1 MMRLIDSHCHLDV
14 ADFAADLPESL
25 SRGRAKGIEAFV
37 VPAID
42 FSSWPG
48 LQALAMHYP
57 AIKPAFGLHPMF
69 LAEHRQEH
77 LDALPDWLQKPE
89 CVAVGECGL
98 DFFVPG
104 LDAAAQETI
113 FIEHIKLAKQFNK
126 PLIIHARKATER
138 VIQLLKQHG
147 PVTGVIHSYSGSL
160 EQARQLVAMGF
171 YLGIAGPIT
180 YPRSNRIRAIVQ
192 DVPLESL
199 LLETDA
205 PDQPLF
211 GEQGRRNEP
220 CFLPRVAE
228 AVADAKQ
235 LAVEDVAM
243 QTSTNAMRLFG
254 FRLQ

>member
-1 MMRLIDSHCHLDV
+1 MGRLEGKTAMVVGAGSIGPGWGNGKATAV
-14 ADFAADLPESL
+14 TFAREGAQV
-25 SRGRAKGIEAFV
+25 F
-37 VPAID
+37 
-42 FSSWPG
+42 
-48 LQALAMHYP
+48 
-57 AIKPAFGLHPMF
+57 
-69 LAEHRQEH
+69 
-77 LDALPDWLQKPE
+77 
-89 CVAVGECGL
+89 CVDRNG
-98 DFFVPG
+98 
-104 LDAAAQETI
+104 AAAQETI

-228 AVADAKQ
+228 AVAEAKQ
-235 LAVEDVAM
+235 LAVEDVAR

-254 FRLQ
+254 FWLQ